1 MKPRSSSSSN
11 SPQNS
16 ESSTPSRSA
25 SSTYIMR
32 TLGNNTDLSTQGASH
47 DPRDSPLR
55 LLTSRNPRG
64 RAGSFCSSPMSPMT
78 SDMEHLTKYHQ
89 NECSTNIISDIN
101 GPPDS
106 TQSYTCSDFASATTS
121 VDSNDFM
128 IASPLPSTGTNTPD
142 FISNV
147 SSPSIPDDNN
157 CLMKD
162 NTIDTLQNTRD
173 FATSVSSVCGTLV
186 TRYRSNQNSPAPMAP
201 KKTLNDIS
209 DNPDHEGE
217 GHLSE
222 IINIASPSA
231 DVQREYHSALG
242 LEKFYPQMSKIDFQR
257 INNEKG
263 NVRTIVEFHEAI
275 FISPRRF
282 LDSQVKSKR
291 IVVNDFSPD
300 ERESTSLLSM
310 ERRVRTQEV
319 VFCHR
324 SEDTSPRETIL
335 PGLRNRKRIAGYET
349 QKLETRGSVF
359 NRNSLNLSPLYLNK
373 SSPIP
378 LHQSS
383 SSSSS
388 CGTKVGLSCS
398 VSSSPETTPSP
409 PTPSYSS
416 SIQSPT
422 LRISESSSISSTP
435 TYASN
440 FLSSSSLCTLRA
452 RTGRS
457 HDDVISASPS
467 AEKLTDGSCTT
478 SAYGQ
483 FLATL
488 SDLSVP
494 LEGNLLLGNY
504 ERGDTN
510 NMGITEPRAQT
521 AEERHYQWKLRSI
534 MVEKGLARLRSAA
547 CLSPDRP
554 KPSNTNSRMSSAA
567 INSTRQNIKEGN
579 GDIIAADME
588 KLPNVKEEYGPVEI
602 RDDLICDLC
611 DEVSVDAESVF
622 SRSPYEIYL
631 RNKERSLTRLP
642 SYGRESC
649 KDSYSGLTDLA
660 PSNRNNRYHPFHSTK
675 CHNPTDSAGVSIR
688 PFSSSSSTINNNSS
702 SGSGSGLSYQ
712 SPLRLDVKNIKET
725 QDTSEKNSTDCEMSS
740 GRSSP
745 DSNSIHSP
753 SLSNPSD
760 SPFKSHRQ
768 SLQKT
773 EIDHSYPVQKS
784 SDSASFFSFVFVL
797 SIILILVLNLSHAW
811 QLQWPLQYPDF
822 YSWRDVPSLH
832 HSPWIGVHNATAVI
846 NQR

>member
-1 MKPRSSSSSN
+1 
-11 SPQNS
+11 
-16 ESSTPSRSA
+16 
-25 SSTYIMR
+25 MR
-32 TLGNNTDLSTQGASH
+32 ALGNDTDLSTLGASH
-47 DPRDSPLR
+47 DPRDSPLG
-55 LLTSRNPRG
+55 LLMSRNPRG
-64 RAGSFCSSPMSPMT
+64 REDSFCSSPTSPRT
-78 SDMEHLTKYHQ
+78 SDIVHLTEYHQ
-89 NECSTNIISDIN
+89 NECSTNIISDMN

-121 VDSNDFM
+121 VDSDDFM

-157 CLMKD
+157 FLMKD
-162 NTIDTLQNTRD
+162 NTIDILQNTRD

-186 TRYRSNQNSPAPMAP
+186 TRYRSNQNSPVPMAP

-209 DNPDHEGE
+209 DNPDHKDG

-231 DVQREYHSALG
+231 DVQMEYHSALG

-275 FISPRRF
+275 FISPRRL

-291 IVVNDFSPD
+291 IVVSDSSPD

-324 SEDTSPRETIL
+324 SEDTSPRETVL

-349 QKLETRGSVF
+349 QKLDRRGSAL
-359 NRNSLNLSPLYLNK
+359 NRNSLNLSNVYLNK
-373 SSPIP
+373 SSPISV
-378 LHQSS
+378 HQSS
-383 SSSSS
+383 SSSC

-398 VSSSPETTPSP
+398 VSSSPETTSSSPS
-409 PTPSYSS
+409 PSYSS
-416 SIQSPT
+416 SIQSPN
-422 LRISESSSISSTP
+422 LGISESSSICPTP
-435 TYASN
+435 TYTSN
-440 FLSSSSLCTLRA
+440 LLSSSSLCTLRA
-452 RTGRS
+452 RTGRF
-457 HDDVISASPS
+457 HDDIISASPS
-467 AEKLTDGSCTT
+467 AEKVEDGSCTT

-488 SDLSVP
+488 CDLSVP
-494 LEGNLLLGNY
+494 LQGNPLENY
-504 ERGDTN
+504 QRGDTN
-510 NMGITEPRAQT
+510 NMRMTEPRAQT
-521 AEERHYQWKLRSI
+521 AEERHYLWKLRSI

-554 KPSNTNSRMSSAA
+554 KPSNINSQMNSAV
-567 INSTRQNIKEGN
+567 INSTGQNIKGEN

-588 KLPNVKEEYGPVEI
+588 KFLNVYEEYGPVKI
-602 RDDLICDLC
+602 PDDLICDLS

-622 SRSPYEIYL
+622 SPSPYEIYL
-631 RNKERSLTRLP
+631 RNKERSSTQLP
-642 SYGRESC
+642 PYGRESC
-649 KDSYSGLTDLA
+649 RDSYSGLVDLA
-660 PSNRNNRYHPFHSTK
+660 PSNRKNRYHPSHSTE
-675 CHNPTDSAGVSIR
+675 CHNPTDSTGVSIR
-688 PFSSSSSTINNNSS
+688 PFSSSSSTINNSSSSSSSSSS
-702 SGSGSGLSYQ
+702 SGLSFQ
-712 SPLRLDVKNIKET
+712 SPLRPDMKNIKET
-725 QDTSEKNSTDCEMSS
+725 QDTSEKSGTDCEMSS

-753 SLSNPSD
+753 SLSNPSY
-760 SPFKSHRQ
+760 SPPFKSHRQ
-768 SLQKT
+768 SLHKI

-797 SIILILVLNLSHAW
+797 SVLLVLLLNLSHAW
-811 QLQWPLQYPDF
+811 QSQWLWQYPDF
-822 YSWRDVPSLH
+822 YFWRDVPSLH